1 MGPRL
6 LMLDDNEGQIAG
18 APAMTRLRQL
28 AEVTVLDRPLADGDL
43 DGLTEVEVLLAIRE
57 RTRLDRRLL
66 DRLPRLELVLQTGG
80 HAYHVDEETATGRG
94 IVVALGRRAR
104 MPSASVPELTFGLML
119 AVLRRIHPLA
129 SQLAAGGWPEALG
142 GTLAG
147 RTLGVLG
154 RRARMPSASV
164 PELTFGLMLAV
175 LRRIHPLASQ
185 LAAGDWPEAMGG
197 TLAGRTLGVLGLG
210 RHGRPVARI
219 AAAFG
224 MPVLAWDRDPGR
236 DYPDDEP
243 VAERLPLDDLLER
256 SDVVSVH
263 LKLSPASTGLLDAG
277 RLARMRPGAIL
288 INTARGAIV
297 DESALVA
304 ALADGRLG
312 GAGLD
317 VFSTEPLPADHP
329 LRTAPNVVLTPHI
342 GWKVAEVFAE
352 WAEIAAD
359 QLAAW
364 LAGRLPASEVLN
376 PAAAQ
381 IPRDRLGGLARE

>member
-6 LMLDDNEGQIAG
+6 LVLDDYEGQIAG
-18 APAMTRLRQL
+18 APAMTRLREL
-28 AEVTVLDRPLADGDL
+28 AQVTVLDRPLADGDL
-43 DGLTEVEVLLAIRE
+43 DALTEVQVLLAIRE
-57 RTRLDRRLL
+57 RTQLDRQLL

-129 SQLAAGGWPEALG
+129 GQLAAGN
-142 GTLAG
+142 
-147 RTLGVLG
+147 
-154 RRARMPSASV
+154 
-164 PELTFGLMLAV
+164 
-175 LRRIHPLASQ
+175 
-185 LAAGDWPEAMGG
+185 WPEAMGG

-224 MPVLAWDRDPGR
+224 MLVLAWDRDPGR

-263 LKLSPASTGLLDAG
+263 LKLSSESDGLLDAG

-297 DESALVA
+297 DEPALVA
-304 ALADGRLG
+304 ALAAGRLG

-317 VFSTEPLPADHP
+317 VFSTEPLAADHP

-364 LAGRLPASEVLN
+364 LAGRLPAGEVLN
-376 PAAAQ
+376 PGAAQ
-381 IPRDRLGGLARE
+381 VPRDRLGGLG

>member
-6 LMLDDNEGQIAG
+6 LVLDDAEGQIAG
-18 APAMTRLRQL
+18 APAMTRLREL
-28 AEVTVLDRPLADGDL
+28 AQVSVLDRPLTDGDL
-43 DGLTEVEVLLAIRE
+43 DRLSEVQVLLAIRE

-80 HAYHVDEETATGRG
+80 HAYHVDEEAATGRG

-129 SQLAAGGWPEALG
+129 GQLAAGG
-142 GTLAG
+142 
-147 RTLGVLG
+147 
-154 RRARMPSASV
+154 
-164 PELTFGLMLAV
+164 
-175 LRRIHPLASQ
+175 
-185 LAAGDWPEAMGG
+185 WPEAMGG

-219 AAAFG
+219 AADFG
-224 MPVLAWDRDPGR
+224 MLVLAWDRDPGR
-236 DYPDDEP
+236 AYPDDEP
-243 VAERLPLDDLLER
+243 VVERLPLDDLLDR

-263 LKLSPASTGLLDAG
+263 LKLSPESTGLLDAG
-277 RLARMRPGAIL
+277 RLARLRPGAIL

-297 DESALVA
+297 DEQALVA
-304 ALADGRLG
+304 ALAAGRLA

-352 WAEIAAD
+352 WAEIAAE

-364 LAGRLPASEVLN
+364 LAGRLPAGEVLN

-381 IPRDRLGGLARE
+381 VPRDRLGGLAPA

>member
-1 MGPRL
+1 
-6 LMLDDNEGQIAG
+6 
-18 APAMTRLRQL
+18 MTRLREL
-28 AEVTVLDRPLADGDL
+28 AQVTVLDRPLADGDL
-43 DGLTEVEVLLAIRE
+43 DALTEVQVLLAIRE
-57 RTRLDRRLL
+57 RTQLDRQLL

-119 AVLRRIHPLA
+119 AVLRRIPPLA
-129 SQLAAGGWPEALG
+129 GQLAAGN
-142 GTLAG
+142 
-147 RTLGVLG
+147 
-154 RRARMPSASV
+154 
-164 PELTFGLMLAV
+164 
-175 LRRIHPLASQ
+175 
-185 LAAGDWPEAMGG
+185 WPEAMGG

-224 MPVLAWDRDPGR
+224 MLVLAWDRDPGR
-236 DYPDDEP
+236 EYPDDEW
-243 VAERLPLDDLLER
+243 VRQRLPLDDLLDR

-263 LKLSPASTGLLDAG
+263 LKLSPESTGLLDAS
-277 RLARMRPGAIL
+277 RLARLRPGAIL
-288 INTARGAIV
+288 VNTARGAIV
-297 DESALVA
+297 DEQALVA
-304 ALADGRLG
+304 ALAAGRLA

-317 VFSTEPLPADHP
+317 VFTTEPLPDDHP

-381 IPRDRLGGLARE
+381 VPRDRLGGLERE

>member
-1 MGPRL
+1 MDGPRL
-6 LMLDDNEGQIAG
+6 LVLDDYEGRIAG
-18 APAMTRLRQL
+18 APAMARLRDL

-43 DGLTEVEVLLAIRE
+43 DGLAEVRVLLAIRE
-57 RTRLDRRLL
+57 RTPLDRHLF

-80 HAYHVDEETATGRG
+80 HAYHVEAEAATGRG

-104 MPSASVPELTFGLML
+104 MPSFSVPELTFGLML

-129 SQLAAGGWPEALG
+129 G
-142 GTLAG
+142 
-147 RTLGVLG
+147 
-154 RRARMPSASV
+154 
-164 PELTFGLMLAV
+164 
-175 LRRIHPLASQ
+175 Q

-197 TLAGRTLGVLGLG
+197 TLAGRTLGILGLG
-210 RHGRPVARI
+210 RHGLPVARI

-224 MPVLAWDRDPGR
+224 MLVLAWDRDPGR

-256 SDVVSVH
+256 SDVVSIH

-297 DESALVA
+297 DEPALVA
-304 ALADGRLG
+304 ALAAGRLA

-317 VFSTEPLPADHP
+317 VFATEPLPADHP
-329 LRTAPNVVLTPHI
+329 LRTAPNLVLTPHI
-342 GWKVAEVFAE
+342 GWKVEEVFAE

-364 LAGRLPASEVLN
+364 LAGRLPATEVLD

-381 IPRDRLGGLARE
+381 VPRHRLGGLERPAAY

>member
-1 MGPRL
+1 MRPRL
-6 LMLDDNEGQIAG
+6 LVLDDYEGRIAS
-18 APAMTRLRQL
+18 APAMARLREL
-28 AEVTVLDRPLADGDL
+28 AEVTMLDRPLADGDL
-43 DGLTEVEVLLAIRE
+43 GGLAEVRVLLAVRE
-57 RTRLDRRLL
+57 RTPLDRQLL

-80 HAYHVDEETATGRG
+80 HAYHVDQAAATGRG

-104 MPSASVPELTFGLML
+104 MPTASVPELTFGLML

-129 SQLAAGGWPEALG
+129 G
-142 GTLAG
+142 
-147 RTLGVLG
+147 
-154 RRARMPSASV
+154 
-164 PELTFGLMLAV
+164 
-175 LRRIHPLASQ
+175 Q
-185 LAAGDWPEAMGG
+185 LAAGDWPAAMGG
-197 TLAGRTLGVLGLG
+197 TLAGRTLGILGLG

-224 MPVLAWDRDPGR
+224 MLALAWDRDPGR

-243 VAERLPLDDLLER
+243 VTERLPLDDLLER

-263 LKLSPASTGLLDAG
+263 LRLSPASTGLLDAG

-297 DESALVA
+297 DEQALVA
-304 ALADGRLG
+304 ALAAGRLA

-317 VFSTEPLPADHP
+317 VFATEPLPAGHP

-342 GWKVAEVFAE
+342 GWKVEEVFAE
-352 WAEIAAD
+352 WVEIAAD

-364 LAGRLPASEVLN
+364 LAGRLPATEVLD

-381 IPRDRLGGLARE
+381 VPRDRLGGLERP